1 MTGKPQKL
9 APDEK
14 ERVRKENFA
23 KRDRYERKNIGNFEI
38 IYPCEENL
46 QSQYENF
53 MESSSHLWDEFLTGK
68 KPAKKPTA
76 KKDDKNLT
84 APVLGN

>member
-1 MTGKPQKL
+1 MMTGKPQKL

-46 QSQYENF
+46 QS
-53 MESSSHLWDEFLTGK
+53 
-68 KPAKKPTA
+68 
-76 KKDDKNLT
+76 
-84 APVLGN
+84 